1 MSFTYTYSG
10 DFCVASKSSLMSA
23 QPGQCFMIDGRYMAV
38 ASSVGGVMSFVTKK
52 GSWLDSFDKENYE
65 FLGPVGG
72 GFTDPD
78 ASNAIIVAGGTGI
91 GAAISL
97 LRYRQDKPDL
107 RTNLIFY
114 QRGGISV
121 RELLERLDADYCIDS
136 LVQWNTATEGRP
148 QNPLDPF
155 FKLNEHEVDTRKYDV
170 FVVGP
175 KSLVEAASKQ
185 CKSLGIKDTMFHTNF

>member
-38 ASSVGGVMSFVTKK
+38 ASSVGGVLSFVTKK

-72 GFTDPD
+72 GFTNPD

-107 RTNLIFY
+107 KTHLIFY
-114 QRGGISV
+114 QRGGIPV
-121 RELLERLDADYCIDS
+121 DELLGMLDANDRVDS
-136 LVQWNTATEGRP
+136 LVQWNTAVHGRP
-148 QNPLDPF
+148 LNPLDPF
-155 FKLNEHEVDTRKYDV
+155 FKVNKYEADAHKYDV

-175 KSLVEAASKQ
+175 KSLVEATSKQ